1 MPADL
6 EAGRRAYDRHDWS
19 EAYEHLQGA
28 QEPEDLDRLA
38 VAAQLVG
45 KDEEA
50 GDLLQRA
57 HNAYLKRG
65 EILPAVRSAGNLVMN
80 LMQRGD
86 QAQAGGWLA
95 RCRRLLDDGKRDCVE
110 VGYLI
115 VPAALGTLMQ
125 GEVERSSEMFQQVLD
140 IAYRFDDPDL
150 QAFGRLGRGSSLIG
164 LGEVA
169 AGLALLDENMVAVT
183 SGELSPIVAGVVY
196 CALIDSCREIYD
208 LKRAHEWTSALDQWC
223 ESQHGMVPF
232 RGNCLV
238 YRSEIKQL
246 HGDWSSA
253 MAEAEKARDRL
264 TTPGVQPAA
273 GEAFYQLGE
282 LHRLRGDFVSAEVA
296 YRQAHE
302 LGRSPQPGLAL
313 VRLAKGRTAAAATAM
328 RRALD
333 EAGAPAAR
341 WAVLPAFIEVM
352 VAARDLGAAREAVT
366 ELSAVAERIG
376 TSYLRARAKQAEGSV
391 LLAEGAPRE
400 AIRSLRSAL
409 ARWRELDVPYE
420 AARTQALIGQACD
433 SLGDHD
439 AAAMELNAARKILAR
454 LGATSVPAAI
464 PGGLSAREVEVIR
477 LLAAGKSNRTIAGEL
492 FISEKTVARH
502 VSNIFTKLRVST
514 RAGAT
519 AYAYEHGL
527 QAGRT

>member
-6 EAGRRAYDRHDWS
+6 EAGRRAYDRNDWS

-45 KDEEA
+45 KDQEA
-50 GDLLQRA
+50 ADLLQRA

-86 QAQAGGWLA
+86 HAQAGGWLA
-95 RCRRLLDDGKRDCVE
+95 RCRRLLDDGNRDCVE

-125 GEVERSSEMFQQVLD
+125 GDVERASEMFQQVLD
-140 IAYRFDDPDL
+140 IAYRFGDPDL

-183 SGELSPIVAGVVY
+183 SGELSPIVAGIVY

-208 LKRAHEWTSALDQWC
+208 LKRAHEWTYALDHGC

-246 HGDWSSA
+246 HGHWPSA
-253 MAEAEKARDRL
+253 MAEADKARDRL
-264 TTPGVQPAA
+264 TTPDVQPAA

-282 LHRLRGDFVSAEVA
+282 LHRLLGDLVSAEVA

-302 LGRSPQPGLAL
+302 SGRSPQPRLAL
-313 VRLAKGRTAAAATAM
+313 VSLAQGKTVAAATAV

-333 EAGAPAAR
+333 EAGVPAAR
-341 WAVLPAFIEVM
+341 WAVLQGFIEGV
-352 VAARDLGAAREAVT
+352 VGA
-366 ELSAVAERIG
+366 
-376 TSYLRARAKQAEGSV
+376 
-391 LLAEGAPRE
+391 
-400 AIRSLRSAL
+400 
-409 ARWRELDVPYE
+409 
-420 AARTQALIGQACD
+420 
-433 SLGDHD
+433 
-439 AAAMELNAARKILAR
+439 
-454 LGATSVPAAI
+454 
-464 PGGLSAREVEVIR
+464 GGLGGGRGGVRGV
-477 LLAAGKSNRTIAGEL
+477 L
-492 FISEKTVARH
+492 
-502 VSNIFTKLRVST
+502 
-514 RAGAT
+514 AGAGGDGT
-519 AYAYEHGL
+519 AY
-527 QAGRT
+527 